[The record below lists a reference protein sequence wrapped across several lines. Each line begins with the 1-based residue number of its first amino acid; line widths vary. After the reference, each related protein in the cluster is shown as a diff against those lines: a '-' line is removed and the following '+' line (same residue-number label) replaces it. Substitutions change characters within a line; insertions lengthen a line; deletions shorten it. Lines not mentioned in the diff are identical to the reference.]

1 MRQIEM
7 VGAGFS
13 RGGLHSISKVGQQPG
28 PFAWP
33 GAAFFK
39 LWIDVLFSAIVL
51 SKQTAGKKPGNRAG
65 ECRNSGSG
73 SLNALHPTINKWESV
88 MTAPRHSWKTH
99 TFVLGAALA
108 FAAPAA
114 AQNLVISNWDGYMA
128 PDAMDAF
135 KAATGASGELVVH
148 ATNEEIMGK
157 LIASG
162 GKGYDVVFVSSPF
175 AEVLNNLG
183 LAETIDHAK
192 VPNLANL
199 YPEATTLSYD
209 SGNTFS
215 VPYTW
220 GTTGLCYR
228 SDLVDAEP
236 TSWYDL
242 LAPNDTIK
250 GKTTMLATD
259 RWLLAAGQLAKGYS
273 VNETDLAKMAEV
285 KDLLIS
291 AKGTLLAY
299 DDTTFY
305 SKLVS
310 GEAVLVHAWDGWCN
324 YGIGEN
330 ADIKYVIPKEG
341 SDLWLDTM
349 VVMKASEN
357 KDAAF
362 QFINFMLDAKNH
374 AWAAENI
381 LYKVPNKAAM
391 DSLPASLAEQ
401 YPNMGMPVEEL
412 VKFELLR
419 DVGESQRN
427 YSRIVS
433 EIKAAQ

>member
-1 MRQIEM
+1 
-7 VGAGFS
+7 
-13 RGGLHSISKVGQQPG
+13 
-28 PFAWP
+28 
-33 GAAFFK
+33 
-39 LWIDVLFSAIVL
+39 
-51 SKQTAGKKPGNRAG
+51 
-65 ECRNSGSG
+65 
-73 SLNALHPTINKWESV
+73 
-88 MTAPRHSWKTH
+88 MTAPILLRQFSWSARSIL
-99 TFVLGAALA
+99 FGFALA
-108 FAAPAA
+108 VASPAS

-128 PDAMDAF
+128 PDTMAAF
-135 KAATGASGELVVH
+135 KAATGVSGEVVVH

-157 LIASG
+157 LVASG

-175 AEVLNNLG
+175 AEVLNKLG
-183 LAETIDHAK
+183 LAEPVDHAK

-199 YPEATTLSYD
+199 YPEATTLPYD
-209 SGNTFS
+209 PGNTFS

-228 SDLVDAEP
+228 SDMVKTAP
-236 TSWYDL
+236 TSWNDL
-242 LAPNDTIK
+242 LVPADDLK

-259 RWLLAAGQLAKGYS
+259 RWLLAAGQLAEGFS
-273 VNETDLAKMAEV
+273 VNETDPAKMEKV
-285 KDLLIS
+285 KELLIS
-291 AKGTLLAY
+291 AKKTLLAY

-310 GEAVLVHAWDGWCN
+310 GEAQMVQAWDGWCN
-324 YGIGEN
+324 YGITDN
-330 ADIKYVIPKEG
+330 KDIKYVVPKEG

-374 AWAAENI
+374 AWAAQNI

-391 DSLPASLAEQ
+391 ESLPPELATQ
-401 YPNMGMPVEEL
+401 YPNMGMPVAEL
-412 VKFELLR
+412 VKFEQLR
-419 DVGESQRN
+419 DVGDAQRD
-427 YSRIVS
+427 YSKIVS

>member
-1 MRQIEM
+1 MTVYPFTGRNLRLMLATTTI
-7 VGAGFS
+7 AGM
-13 RGGLHSISKVGQQPG
+13 
-28 PFAWP
+28 
-33 GAAFFK
+33 
-39 LWIDVLFSAIVL
+39 
-51 SKQTAGKKPGNRAG
+51 
-65 ECRNSGSG
+65 C
-73 SLNALHPTINKWESV
+73 AL
-88 MTAPRHSWKTH
+88 
-99 TFVLGAALA
+99 
-108 FAAPAA
+108 PAA
-114 AQNLVISNWDGYMA
+114 AADIVISNWDGYMA
-128 PDAMDAF
+128 PDAVDAF
-135 KAATGASGELVVH
+135 KAATGLEAEVVVH

-157 LIASG
+157 IVASG

-183 LAETIDHAK
+183 LAEPIDHAR

-199 YPEATTLSYD
+199 YPEANNLPHD
-209 SGNTFS
+209 PGNTFQ

-228 SDLVDAEP
+228 SDLVAEAP
-236 TSWYDL
+236 DSWNDL
-242 LAPNDTIK
+242 LQPSADLT

-259 RWLLAAGQLAKGYS
+259 RWLLAAGQLALAQS
-273 VNETDLAKMAEV
+273 VNETDPAKLEEV
-285 KDLLIS
+285 KNLLIE
-291 AKGTLLAY
+291 AKKTLLAY

-305 SKLVS
+305 AKLVS
-310 GEAVLVHAWDGWCN
+310 GEALLVQAWDGWCN

-330 ADIKYVIPKEG
+330 ADIKYVIPAEG

-362 QFINFMLDAKNH
+362 QFINWILDAKNH

-391 DSLPASLAEQ
+391 ESLSPDLAAQ
-401 YPNMGMPVEEL
+401 YANMGMPVSEL
-412 VKFELLR
+412 TGYELMR
-419 DVGESQRN
+419 DVGEAQPA
-427 YSRIVS
+427 YSRVVS

>member
-1 MRQIEM
+1 MPLWN
-7 VGAGFS
+7 S
-13 RGGLHSISKVGQQPG
+13 RRL
-28 PFAWP
+28 AML
-33 GAAFFK
+33 A
-39 LWIDVLFSAIVL
+39 
-51 SKQTAGKKPGNRAG
+51 
-65 ECRNSGSG
+65 
-73 SLNALHPTINKWESV
+73 
-88 MTAPRHSWKTH
+88 
-99 TFVLGAALA
+99 GAALA
-108 FAAPAA
+108 TVLAGAAS
-114 AQNLVISNWDGYMA
+114 AQNLVISNWEGYMA
-128 PDAMDAF
+128 PDAMEAF
-135 KAATGASGELVVH
+135 KAASGVTGEVVVH

-157 LIASG
+157 LVASG

-175 AEVLNNLG
+175 AEVLNNMG
-183 LAETIDHAK
+183 LAEPIDAAK

-199 YPEATTLSYD
+199 YPEATKLAHD
-209 SGNTFS
+209 PGNTFS

-228 SDLVDAEP
+228 SDLVKEAPD
-236 TSWYDL
+236 SWNDL
-242 LAPNDTIK
+242 LAPSDDLK

-273 VNETDLAKMAEV
+273 VNETDTAKLAEV

-291 AKGTLLAY
+291 AKKTLLAY

-310 GEAVLVHAWDGWCN
+310 SEALMVQAWDGWCN

-330 ADIKYVIPKEG
+330 KDIKYVIPSEG

-349 VVMKASEN
+349 VVLKASAN
-357 KDAAF
+357 KEAAF
-362 QFINFMLDAKNH
+362 KFIDFMLDAKNH

-391 DSLPASLAEQ
+391 ETLPKELGEQ
-401 YPNMGMPVEEL
+401 YPNMAMPVEEL
-412 VKFELLR
+412 VKYEQLR
-419 DVGESQRN
+419 DVGEAQRD
-427 YSRIVS
+427 YARIVS